1 MVLPMTKTVLVVGVG
16 AIGSHAALFLR
27 NAAHLRI
34 CDHDKVESKNVL
46 SQFHPKQGVGKNK
59 TVALAGAALY
69 LFQTAMAAI
78 PNKFSAVNADALLAG
93 VDLVLDCTDNGAA
106 RRDIQ
111 AACQRLGVPCLH
123 GALSADGTFGRA
135 VWMEH
140 FRIDNESADA
150 QATCEDGENLPFHAL
165 AGAQVALI
173 AQRFLNRG
181 ERISAQFTAQ
191 SWLRLA

>member
-1 MVLPMTKTVLVVGVG
+1 MTKTVLIVGVG

-27 NAAHLRI
+27 NASHLRLV
-34 CDHDKVESKNVL
+34 DHDRVESKNVL

-59 TVALAGAALY
+59 TVAFSAAALN
-69 LFQTAMAAI
+69 LFQTAMVSI
-78 PNKFSAVNADALLAG
+78 PNKFSAMNADALLAG
-93 VDLVLDCTDNGAA
+93 VDLVLDCTDNGEA
-106 RRDIQ
+106 RRSIQ
-111 AACQRLGVPCLH
+111 AACQKHGVPCLH

-165 AGAQVALI
+165 VGAQVALS
-173 AQRFLNRG
+173 AQRFLKSG
-181 ERISAQFTAQ
+181 ERVSAQFTAQ